1 MKLTVPEAARR
12 VGRNPETIRRWIWS
26 GKLPSEK
33 VGTQHLVDEE
43 ALERVARDPRGAAS
57 PPSELTWRAWA
68 EKVRA
73 FHGRFPPTTNRP
85 SVTEVIRRTREG
97 H

>member
-1 MKLTVPEAARR
+1 MKITVPEAARR

-33 VGTQHLVDEE
+33 VGTQHLVDLDRVDALAAKRSPAPTPAQQWEAWDAEVQRVNEE
-43 ALERVARDPRGAAS
+43 FPASFRGID
-57 PPSELTWRAWA
+57 
-68 EKVRA
+68 
-73 FHGRFPPTTNRP
+73 
-85 SVTEVIRRTREG
+85 VIEAIRLTREG